1 MHHNLT
7 DDEAEYRQSREMPVF
22 SPTASLLLLLAALF
36 SAGTSS
42 AEDAS
47 SAALRLACA
56 GDSNTIKGY
65 PAILQSM
72 LGDDWTVDAY
82 ATGAA
87 TVLDGTLQP
96 YRRSDEYRSLL
107 ASSPDVVIIMLG
119 ANDARHQYWDLNG
132 TPAHEFKQGY
142 LELIRELQ
150 ELDSMPEILVAT
162 PPPIYP
168 GRAAEGRWELARI
181 RDNLTDGVIPLI
193 REVAAE
199 AEGATLVDVY
209 GHMSASGG
217 SSSLSLD
224 GIHYNSAGYRKM
236 CGVFEAALIAD

>member
-1 MHHNLT
+1 
-7 DDEAEYRQSREMPVF
+7 MPMF
-22 SPTASLLLLLAALF
+22 GPNISLLLLIVALF
-36 SAGTSS
+36 SFLDGTSS
-42 AEDAS
+42 AEDTP

-56 GDSNTIKGY
+56 GDSNVMKGY

-72 LGDDWTVDAY
+72 LGDDWTVAAY

-96 YRRSDEYRSLL
+96 YRLSDEYRSLL
-107 ASSPDVVIIMLG
+107 SSSPDVVIIMLG
-119 ANDARHQYWDLNG
+119 TNDARHQYWDEMR
-132 TPAHEFKQGY
+132 PSHEFKQGY
-142 LELIRELQ
+142 LELIRELRG
-150 ELDSMPEILVAT
+150 LDSTPEILVAT

-168 GRAAEGRWELARI
+168 GKGPEGRWDLARI
-181 RDNLTDGVIPLI
+181 RDNLSDSVIPLI

-199 AEGATLVDVY
+199 ADGATLVDVY

-217 SSSLSLD
+217 SSGLSLD

-236 CGVFEAALIAD
+236 CGVFEAALLAK

>member
-1 MHHNLT
+1 MPMF
-7 DDEAEYRQSREMPVF
+7 SRTV
-22 SPTASLLLLLAALF
+22 SLLLLLLAALF

-96 YRRSDEYRSLL
+96 YRHSDEYRSLL

-119 ANDARHQYWDLNG
+119 TNDARHQYWDEMR
-132 TPAHEFKQGY
+132 TPTHEFKQGY

-168 GRAAEGRWELARI
+168 GRGPEGRWELARI
-181 RDNLTDGVIPLI
+181 RDNLADSVIPLI
-193 REVAAE
+193 RGVATE

-217 SSSLSLD
+217 SSDLSLD
-224 GIHYNSAGYRKM
+224 GIHFNSAGYRKM
-236 CGVFEAALIAD
+236 CGVFEAALIAAK